1 LENYIYETKLVN
13 YFQNHWSIIKGGNSL
28 KKKKALLAVPLSM
41 SLLFPMSAFAD
52 QSIPTDNSSQRVT
65 EKQAHES
72 TVALQIQKI
81 KEHYNNAD
89 VQTRLI
95 NKVKKGEK
103 LDNVDPKK
111 RGLGVAKRL
120 DANRVLITYPDG
132 SETLQGIDFSEAK
145 FYDAN
150 GNQITTQPE
159 FSTAT
164 TTQQPMFSANSVTR
178 PPVGVSGGTW
188 YVGSGYRAVTGAKVY
203 NYIYPSFECYFYT
216 DFTLLQG
223 GYDSI
228 QRIYGTIINGA
239 DSWSYL
245 SGPGIFRQY
254 ENASYSAYGGV
265 KFQAKIDA
273 GGTTDTYYLYV
284 RVGGDSYWYDSN
296 F

>member
-1 LENYIYETKLVN
+1 
-13 YFQNHWSIIKGGNSL
+13 L
-28 KKKKALLAVPLSM
+28 KTKKALLAVPLSM

-52 QSIPTDNSSQRVT
+52 QPIPTDNFSKIVT
-65 EKQAHES
+65 EKQVHES
-72 TVALQIQKI
+72 KVASQIQKI
-81 KEHYNNAD
+81 KEHYKDID

-111 RGLGVAKRL
+111 HGLGVAKRL
-120 DANRVLITYPDG
+120 DASRVLITYPDG
-132 SETLQGIDFSEAK
+132 SETLQGIDFSQAK
-145 FYDAN
+145 FYDEN
-150 GNQITTQPE
+150 GNQVPAPSG
-159 FSTAT
+159 FSIAS

-188 YVGSGYRAVTGAKVY
+188 YVGSGYRAVKGAKVY

-265 KFQAKIDA
+265 KFQAKITPDD
-273 GGTTDTYYLYV
+273 TTDTYYLYV

-296 F
+296 I